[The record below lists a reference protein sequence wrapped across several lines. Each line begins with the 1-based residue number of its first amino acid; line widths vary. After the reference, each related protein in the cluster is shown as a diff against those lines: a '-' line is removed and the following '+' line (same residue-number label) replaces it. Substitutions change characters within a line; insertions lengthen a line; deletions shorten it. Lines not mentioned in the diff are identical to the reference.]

1 VRFIKRAA
9 LVIVLG
15 VIIGVWL
22 GLSGTEFNTTTMII
36 IVACAVAIIY
46 GAWIIRMNYVLR
58 YSRNNLAVD
67 NCIRKLSR
75 TVPYYA
81 AVCDLIDGKPEAAAA
96 RMGNI
101 KSDKLRAVLGANLAI
116 ASQRWQEAEQHI
128 NRQDNNDVKHV
139 ARALVRLMQDDLI
152 GFEEAK
158 RMVDHPGLRN
168 ALEAEAAFRSGD
180 LMKADELGEL
190 AISHTAGLQRY
201 VFIRYREL
209 RSNEPNRRTYF

>member
-1 VRFIKRAA
+1 VRFIKRTA
-9 LVIVLG
+9 LAIVLG

-46 GAWIIRMNYVLR
+46 CAWIIRTNYVLR

-67 NCIRKLSR
+67 KCIRKLGRS
-75 TVPYYA
+75 VPYYA

-128 NRQDNNDVKHV
+128 YRQDNNDVKYV

-158 RMVDHPGLRN
+158 RMVDHPGLRY

-209 RSNEPNRRTYF
+209 RSNEPNRRSYF